1 MEPLISW
8 EREKQS
14 NNCVHENTTYQM
26 AVNAMKENRA
36 RRGTE
41 SEGSEYLY
49 SWVDWENLSVL

>member
-1 MEPLISW
+1 MG
-8 EREKQS
+8 EKQS
-14 NNCVHENTTYQM
+14 NNCMHENTTYQM

-49 SWVDWENLSVL
+49 SWVDWENLSL